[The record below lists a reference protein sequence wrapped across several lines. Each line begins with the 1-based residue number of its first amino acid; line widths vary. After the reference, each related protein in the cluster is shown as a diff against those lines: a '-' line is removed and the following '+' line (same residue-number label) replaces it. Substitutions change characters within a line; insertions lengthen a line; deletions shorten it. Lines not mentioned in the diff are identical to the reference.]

1 MVKSLKV
8 AVVTVLLHFDM
19 IQNLLMVFKYRIDC
33 KHHSAS
39 NNLYMNFS
47 EILFWS

>member
-8 AVVTVLLHFDM
+8 AVVLLHFDM
-19 IQNLLMVFKYRIDC
+19 IRNLLMVFKHRIGC

-39 NNLYMNFS
+39 NNLYMYFS